1 MKEHPEHRLAD
12 EQYLNGLLG
21 RDAAVL
27 ENIYQHFF
35 PGIAKHVLDNSG
47 SREDAEDVF
56 QEGLLVLY
64 RKAKGGNLTISSS
77 FYTFF
82 YAVCKRIWLKKLTR
96 GKANRALPLEEER
109 VGEIADD
116 AAQALEQSEQYQ
128 LYRSKFKLL
137 GEDCQNLLRLFFK
150 GASIAEIAGQ
160 MGYGSEGY
168 AKKRK
173 FQCKEQ
179 LVQLIRADASYREL
193 RRF

>member
-1 MKEHPEHRLAD
+1 MSDQFENRLAN
-12 EQYLNGLLG
+12 EQYLNGLVG
-21 RDAAVL
+21 RDPAVL
-27 ENIYQHFF
+27 ENIYEHLF

-47 SREDAEDVF
+47 TREDAEDVF

-64 RKAKGGNLTISSS
+64 RKARADKLVLSSS

-82 YAVCKRIWLKKLTR
+82 YAVCQRIWLKKLSR
-96 GKANRALPLEEER
+96 GKKKRALPLEEER
-109 VGEIADD
+109 VGELAAD

-150 GASIAEIAGQ
+150 GVSMAEIAGQ

-173 FQCKEQ
+173 FQCKQ
-179 LVQLIRADASYREL
+179 KLVQLIRSDSRYQEL
-193 RRF
+193 R

>member
-1 MKEHPEHRLAD
+1 MKDHPEHRLAD
-12 EQYLNGLLG
+12 EQYLDGLLG
-21 RDAAVL
+21 RDPAVL
-27 ENIYQHFF
+27 ENIYEHFF

-56 QEGLLVLY
+56 QEGLLALY
-64 RKAKGGNLTISSS
+64 RKAKGGNLALSSS

-96 GKANRALPLEEER
+96 GKADKALPLEEER

-116 AAQALEQSEQYQ
+116 AVQALEQSEQYQ
-128 LYRSKFKLL
+128 LYRSKFRLL

-150 GASIAEIAGQ
+150 GVSMAEIAGQ

-179 LVQLIRADASYREL
+179 LVQLIKTDGRYQEL
-193 RRF
+193 R